1 MARSDLRGIQEEES
15 PVWVI
20 PMEGEEKVGNQASG
34 LHSRVDGVT
43 LVETENPK
51 GRLVLVAEE
60 EEFNF
65 LQANFQV
72 PLG

>member
-1 MARSDLRGIQEEES
+1 
-15 PVWVI
+15 
-20 PMEGEEKVGNQASG
+20 MEGEEKVGNQASG

-65 LQANFQV
+65 LQANF
-72 PLG
+72 